1 MSRKNVKQTS
11 DFNKFENKLSIFPF
25 ICSDYKAEYEKLRQE
40 KLAEVQQSAE
50 QRLEEIKK
58 KSTAG
63 TEIPMSSFI
72 TEISSGRDLTD
83 IYLKHPANESSE
95 DEDGNEDVVAN
106 GDPEKEEDNFNQFIK
121 EQLLKQKEKIK
132 LSTVREKQ

>member
-1 MSRKNVKQTS
+1 M
-11 DFNKFENKLSIFPF
+11 
-25 ICSDYKAEYEKLRQE
+25 AEEQK
-40 KLAEVQQSAE
+40 SAE

-63 TEIPMSSFI
+63 TEIPMASFI
-72 TEISSGRDLTD
+72 TEVSSGRDLTD

-106 GDPEKEEDNFNQFIK
+106 GDQEKEEEHFNQFIK
-121 EQLLKQKEKIK
+121 EQLQKQKEKIK
-132 LSTVREKQ
+132 LSTVTEKP